1 MKKTFLRTLPAQL
14 ALSRL
19 LAVPILW
26 ILALR
31 NLQTALGIGLLLA
44 LITDVLDGQAARW
57 LKQNSELLS
66 RLDAMVD
73 KVLTASVIGW
83 LILLKPEIFRDH
95 QLLVGVALVLG
106 LLSWGLGLFKFGRP
120 TALHLYSG
128 RVGGLVQAA
137 FVLHA
142 FLSGGFNRWLFYAAI
157 ALWCLAALEE
167 IAVQL
172 RYDYV
177 DGSIRS
183 ILPFLQPRTRRPS
196 VGSSTRAFPRCS

>member
-1 MKKTFLRTLPAQL
+1 MNKYLRTLPAQL

-26 ILALR
+26 IFALR
-31 NLQTALGIGLLLA
+31 DMQTALAIGLVLA

-66 RLDAMVD
+66 RLDGLVD
-73 KVLTASVIGW
+73 KVLTVSVIGW
-83 LILLKPEIFRDH
+83 LVILKPEIFRQH
-95 QLLVGVALVLG
+95 TLLVGVAVVLG
-106 LLSWGLGLFKFGRP
+106 LLSWGIGLFKFGRP

-128 RVGGLVQAA
+128 RVGGVVQAA
-137 FVLHA
+137 FALHA
-142 FLSGGFNRWLFYAAI
+142 FLSGGGAYSTWLLYAAI

-167 IAVQL
+167 IVVQL

-183 ILPFLQPRTRRPS
+183 ILPFLQPKKT
-196 VGSSTRAFPRCS
+196 SS